1 MDEQTARKYRQA
13 GRLPSQLQAEHTW
26 RTRSDPF
33 ADVWHEVED
42 KLGHNA
48 NFEAKTLFED
58 LQRRYPGRF
67 QDGQLRTL
75 QRRVKIWRALEG
87 PAREIY
93 FAQIHEPGEL
103 GASDFT
109 DMTSLGV
116 TIQGQ
121 LFEHLIYHFALTYSN
136 WETATIC
143 FAESFES
150 LSHGLQNALWE
161 LGGVPKAHKTDCL
174 SAAVR
179 PLEHPEDFT
188 DRYQAL
194 MRHYGLEARKTNPS
208 SPHENGDVEQRHYRF
223 RRAVDQ
229 ALMLRGHRDFA
240 ERAEYDAFLRT
251 LLDQVNAGRQ
261 ERLAEEQAVL
271 RELPPQR
278 TEDYKRLSVRVS
290 RFSTIRVSDNSY
302 SLHSRLRYETVEVR
316 LYAEHL
322 DVYYAQRHL
331 ECIPR
336 LRGKGGHR
344 IQYRHIIDWLVR
356 KPGAFSH
363 YRYRD
368 DLFPTTR
375 FRMAYDVLCA
385 QHSASTA
392 SRQYLRILHLAARES
407 ETQVEV
413 ILARLLGTDETLSAD
428 CVEALLQTAP
438 DADSA
443 SVAAAVV
450 VGPVDLRLYDDL
462 LSSHQPAAEVV
473 VRVPSPAP
481 ANAASTKGSRRYVC
495 PPCAATWS
503 KWPTTPGPNRS
514 ATSNSSSS
522 SSNENATC
530 AVSTALSAPCAPP
543 DCHLR
548 RPSRASIASGYPA
561 KSTPTST
568 CCWKVLSSIAARM
581 C

>member
-1 MDEQTARKYRQA
+1 MVTDAQVRRLMKLIQTEKTLAVAAAKAGMDEQTARKYRQA

-240 ERAEYDAFLRT
+240 ERAEYDAVKPPGFWT
-251 LLDQVNAGRQ
+251 LVWGM
-261 ERLAEEQAVL
+261 
-271 RELPPQR
+271 
-278 TEDYKRLSVRVS
+278 
-290 RFSTIRVSDNSY
+290 IR
-302 SLHSRLRYETVEVR
+302 R
-316 LYAEHL
+316 
-322 DVYYAQRHL
+322 
-331 ECIPR
+331 P
-336 LRGKGGHR
+336 
-344 IQYRHIIDWLVR
+344 W
-356 KPGAFSH
+356 
-363 YRYRD
+363 
-368 DLFPTTR
+368 
-375 FRMAYDVLCA
+375 
-385 QHSASTA
+385 
-392 SRQYLRILHLAARES
+392 
-407 ETQVEV
+407 
-413 ILARLLGTDETLSAD
+413 
-428 CVEALLQTAP
+428 
-438 DADSA
+438 
-443 SVAAAVV
+443 
-450 VGPVDLRLYDDL
+450 
-462 LSSHQPAAEVV
+462 
-473 VRVPSPAP
+473 PSPAAGFGALGWVSGNHAVP
-481 ANAASTKGSRRYVC
+481 ESIARC
-495 PPCAATWS
+495 
-503 KWPTTPGPNRS
+503 RS
-514 ATSNSSSS
+514 A
-522 SSNENATC
+522 
-530 AVSTALSAPCAPP
+530 
-543 DCHLR
+543 
-548 RPSRASIASGYPA
+548 
-561 KSTPTST
+561 
-568 CCWKVLSSIAARM
+568 
-581 C
+581 